1 MNLVRQEIQD
11 LTVYR
16 PTKQEILLNAIQSCI
31 DQLYSAASDAQDGN
45 EVDNY
50 LRAAKPLTDALMAV
64 ARMGDG
70 A

>member
-1 MNLVRQEIQD
+1 MNLVRQEIQE

-16 PTKQEILLNAIQSCI
+16 PTKQEILLNAIQCSI
-31 DQLYSAASDAQDGN
+31 DHLYSAASDAQDSN

-50 LRAAKPLTDALMAV
+50 LRAAKPLTDALMAI

-70 A
+70 V